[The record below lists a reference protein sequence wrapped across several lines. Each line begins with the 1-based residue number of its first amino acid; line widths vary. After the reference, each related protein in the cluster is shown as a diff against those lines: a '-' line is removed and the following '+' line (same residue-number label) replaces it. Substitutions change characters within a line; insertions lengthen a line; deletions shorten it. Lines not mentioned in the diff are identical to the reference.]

1 MLSLWFI
8 DSFFF
13 LVKYTAFITLVNPLF
28 QILYSFS
35 APKLLSDF
43 FFTICKSLLIFS
55 ISWDTSLLV
64 SFNYFNGFFQLFEKI
79 KTVDLKCCILSP
91 MSRLFQLWFLSFLGG
106 GRVGHTFPFL
116 CIFGFLGLVCLFV
129 CFLHLFVCFAEK
141 LIFWILYCGNKKS
154 ASSPLPLPKFCC
166 CCLLRAALIHSFNDF
181 SKLF

>member
-106 GRVGHTFPFL
+106 GEWAILSHFFVYLVFWVWF
-116 CIFGFLGLVCLFV
+116 VCLF
-129 CFLHLFVCFAEK
+129 FAFVCLFCWEVD
-141 LIFWILYCGNKKS
+141 ILNIILWK
-154 ASSPLPLPKFCC
+154 
-166 CCLLRAALIHSFNDF
+166 
-181 SKLF
+181 